1 MFINY
6 GQKSYCHF
14 HFVLF
19 VHAPVSPVSPP
30 SLLFV
35 QLSLGNSRTVLDPML
50 SLTDSNAW
58 QWSMLEMEN
67 ILEDKPFDQALR
79 YVWSDLINRNN

>member
-1 MFINY
+1 M
-6 GQKSYCHF
+6 
-14 HFVLF
+14 
-19 VHAPVSPVSPP
+19 
-30 SLLFV
+30 